1 MTVHELPEYLRGDL
15 APVPDELEAFD
26 LPVEGALPPELTG
39 RYVRNGPNPR
49 TGADPGHWFLGDG
62 MLHGVRLRGGRA
74 EWYRNRWVRTSR
86 FTSGAPF
93 LRPDLTVDRAAN
105 AANTNVIR
113 HAGRLYALVENGLPY
128 EVDAELGTVGACDF
142 GGRLTTA
149 MTAHPKADPVTG
161 ELHFFGYGFAEP
173 YLTYHRL
180 SAAGEL
186 VHSRVV
192 EVPGPT
198 MMHDFAITENYV
210 VWLDLPVVFD
220 PVRAARG
227 GMPYGWD
234 DGYGARLGVMPKA
247 GGAVT
252 WYEVDPCY
260 VFHVGNAHE
269 RPGGVVVV
277 DAVRYSRESFE
288 RFWSGAENS
297 AAPGPYD
304 APANAENG
312 PVLHRW
318 TIGGIGT
325 DDTRVAEE
333 KLDELSVEF
342 PTINDLRTGLPGRYI
357 YAVADTEIVK
367 YDLARGAVAR
377 YSAGGRAGEA
387 VFVPAAEPGAA
398 EDDGWLLSLV
408 SGSDGAELRVLDAT
422 GLAEVAS
429 VRLPCRVPAG
439 FHGHWL
445 PDLP

>member
-1 MTVHELPEYLRGDL
+1 MTVHDLPTYLRGDL
-15 APVPDELEAFD
+15 APVPDEIEAFD
-26 LPVEGALPPELTG
+26 LPVTGALPPELTG
-39 RYVRNGPNPR
+39 RYVRNGPNPPV
-49 TGADPGHWFLGDG
+49 GADPGHWFLGDG

-93 LRPDLTVDRAAN
+93 LRSDLTVDRAAN

-113 HAGRLYALVENGLPY
+113 HAGRWYALVENGLPY
-128 EVDAELGTVGACDF
+128 EVDAELGTVGVCDF
-142 GGRLTTA
+142 GGRLATA
-149 MTAHPKADPVTG
+149 MTAHPKTDPVTG

-192 EVPGPT
+192 DVPGPT
-198 MMHDFAITENYV
+198 MMHDFAITENHV

-220 PVRAARG
+220 LARAGRG

-252 WYEVDPCY
+252 WHEVDPCY

-277 DAVRYSRESFE
+277 DAVRYSRESFDQ
-288 RFWSGAENS
+288 FWFGAENS
-297 AAPGPYD
+297 VPGALEVPGSS
-304 APANAENG
+304 EKG

-318 TIGGIGT
+318 EISS
-325 DDTRVAEE
+325 DDTPVIERQ
-333 KLDELSVEF
+333 LDDLSVEF
-342 PTINDLRTGLPGRYI
+342 PTINDSLTGLPGRYI

-367 YDLARGAVAR
+367 YDLAGGAVGR
-377 YSAGGRAGEA
+377 YSARGRAGEA
-387 VFVPAAEPGAA
+387 VFVPAADPGAG

-408 SGSDGAELRVLDAT
+408 TGPDGAELVVLDAT
-422 GLAEVAS
+422 GMTEVAS
-429 VRLPCRVPAG
+429 VRLPRRVPAG